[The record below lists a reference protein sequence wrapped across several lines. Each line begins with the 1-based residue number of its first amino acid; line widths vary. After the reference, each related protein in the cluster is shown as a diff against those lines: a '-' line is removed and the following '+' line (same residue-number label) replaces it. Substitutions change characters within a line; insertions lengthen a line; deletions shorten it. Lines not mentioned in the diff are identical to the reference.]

1 VGGIDLPWRGRRAGL
16 DGGGEQPWRARDLP
30 WRRRRAS
37 LQGLASRLAGDP
49 EQARR
54 GAASRL

>member
-1 VGGIDLPWRGRRAGL
+1 VRGIDLPLRGRRAGL

-37 LQGLASRLAGDP
+37 LQGLVSRLAGDA